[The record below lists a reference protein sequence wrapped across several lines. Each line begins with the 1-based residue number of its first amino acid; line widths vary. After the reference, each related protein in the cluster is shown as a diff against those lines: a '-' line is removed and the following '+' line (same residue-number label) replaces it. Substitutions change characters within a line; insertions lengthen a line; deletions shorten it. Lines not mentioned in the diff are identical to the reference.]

1 MGSLG
6 DFGVERPAV
15 DETFGWFG
23 AEIRVHPDLSDL
35 AIVDLFASMATVR
48 DLDDSEGAEAAIGAI
63 SSIARLLV
71 HPDDIGQFWELTR
84 VHRQTMED
92 IVTLAMNVLAAMS
105 GRPTQLPSDSS
116 DGQRTTGT
124 TSEGASSSPALRL
137 LEGRPDL
144 QAAVVM
150 AEREREAAASAS

>member
-6 DFGVERPAV
+6 DFGSEREPVE
-15 DETFGWFG
+15 ESFGWFG

-35 AIVDLFASMATVR
+35 AIVDLFATMASVR
-48 DLDDSEGAEAAIGAI
+48 QGEAREGAEAALGAI
-63 SSIARLLV
+63 TGIGQLLV
-71 HPDDIGQFWELTR
+71 HPDDVGEFWRLTR
-84 VHRQTMED
+84 ANRQTMED
-92 IVTLAMNVLAAMS
+92 IVSLAMNVLAALS

-116 DGQRTTGT
+116 DGQRSTATRSG
-124 TSEGASSSPALRL
+124 GGSSSPALRL

-150 AEREREAAASAS
+150 AEREHPASAV